1 MSHAAALSSD
11 ALRPHL
17 ACVRLEY
24 RGGKAFAIASDSFVM
39 AIYYIGPT
47 TEPDEFMNVACGGE
61 LLAIAGA
68 SDALTFEGWQIAS
81 IATLSLYESKSSGVW
96 PLLPDKEPLFTNW
109 WRLIPDPAKF
119 ERGFIYLQ
127 DELFRKLAA
136 TSPSG
141 HIVFPAVVDNTDYMY
156 LRDVYDPNW
165 LGLIHARKKDGCEP
179 ATIPEWLK

>member
-1 MSHAAALSSD
+1 MTHAAAKPD
-11 ALRPHL
+11 DETRPHL

-39 AIYYIGPT
+39 AIYYLGET
-47 TEPDEFMNVACGGE
+47 TEPDEFMNVA
-61 LLAIAGA
+61 LPWLP
-68 SDALTFEGWQIAS
+68 DAEYDTLDIEGWQIA
-81 IATLSLYESKSSGVW
+81 GVCIIEGAMHTTQ
-96 PLLPDKEPLFTNW
+96 PDKEPLFTNW

-141 HIVFPAVVDNTDYMY
+141 HIVFPAIVDNTDYMY